1 MNTAQAMESRE
12 QKGNKD
18 FTGIQRD
25 CTKFAESSGML
36 FLIIQ
41 NQAGK
46 IKVRRSDDLQ
56 FLKVQY
62 LVFVW

>member
-1 MNTAQAMESRE
+1 MEARE

-25 CTKFAESSGML
+25 CQKFAESSGML

-41 NQAGK
+41 NQEGK
-46 IKVRRSDDLQ
+46 MKVRTLDDLQ
-56 FLKVQY
+56 FLNVQ
-62 LVFVW
+62 